1 MSSKRKK
8 ARRNNKV
15 KTDAPYAAASEEI
28 IIDGAASVTE
38 TENEDEI
45 IVMEDPPAT
54 PAEEEIESETEA
66 IVESEDEETD
76 AESEEGKNEA
86 EETEAESE
94 ASEAGAA
101 GESETIAESAEASE
115 NVEND
120 SAAPA
125 AEGKKKPGTAAV
137 VLKWVQNVMIV
148 ICAAVFLVCLYLLG
162 QNLYEKYKG
171 NRIYEGLFT
180 PVIPGEDDP
189 HDINPQYMVRPGE
202 EHALATMYNRLIGV
216 GESEDDSVP
225 AEVIAQLE
233 MMRRSLSELIAA
245 NDDVCGW
252 IYAPGTKINYPI
264 ARGNDNEYYLS
275 HDYTRQYLAVG
286 TPFVDCENDKDLS
299 KNLNT
304 VIYGHNV
311 YNGAM
316 FHDIEKFKSG
326 DFFNSAKV
334 YIYTMDGIYVYTPCS
349 IYNTKDY
356 YQYFRVQFAG
366 DDDFIAFTKEMIS
379 NSMIKSSIAFEP
391 GDQMLTLSTCTNNIE
406 GDGRYA
412 LHLKMTEFIT
422 DKTEDTADTGA
433 E

>member
-8 ARRNNKV
+8 ARRNNKA
-15 KTDAPYAAASEEI
+15 KTDAPLAAASEEI
-28 IIDGAASVTE
+28 IIDGAEAVAE

-45 IVMEDPPAT
+45 IVIENIPSSA
-54 PAEEEIESETEA
+54 EEIETTNEAAPEVETRESDVEA
-66 IVESEDEETD
+66 IPEAVTESDTDANSED
-76 AESEEGKNEA
+76 S
-86 EETEAESE
+86 S
-94 ASEAGAA
+94 
-101 GESETIAESAEASE
+101 
-115 NVEND
+115 
-120 SAAPA
+120 SAAPS
-125 AEGKKKPGTAAV
+125 EGKKKQSTAAT
-137 VLKWVQNVMIV
+137 VLKWVQNVMII
-148 ICAAVFLVCLYLLG
+148 ICAAVFLVCLCLLG

-171 NRIYEGLFT
+171 NKIYDGLFT

-189 HDINPQYMVRPGE
+189 LDTNPQYMVRPGA
-202 EHALATMYNRLIGV
+202 EHALATMYNRLMGIV
-216 GESEDDSVP
+216 ESEEDPVP

-233 MMRRSLSELIAA
+233 MMRRSLSELIAV

-326 DFFNSAKV
+326 DFFNSTNV

-356 YQYFRVQFAG
+356 YQYFRVQFSG

-379 NSMIKSSIAFEP
+379 NSMIKSNVSFQP

>member
-8 ARRNNKV
+8 ARRNSKA
-15 KTDAPYAAASEEI
+15 KTDAPHAAASEEI

-38 TENEDEI
+38 TENENEDEI
-45 IVMEDPPAT
+45 IVMEDPHAT
-54 PAEEEIESETEA
+54 PAEEKIESETEA
-66 IVESEDEETD
+66 IVEAEDEKDEIK
-76 AESEEGKNEA
+76 SEGSEA
-86 EETEAESE
+86 EAAVENEVGAEF
-94 ASEAGAA
+94 
-101 GESETIAESAEASE
+101 AEASK
-115 NVEND
+115 NGEND
-120 SAAPA
+120 SAATA
-125 AEGKKKPGTAAV
+125 ADGKKKQSTAAV

-171 NRIYEGLFT
+171 NKIYENLFK
-180 PVIPGEDDP
+180 PIIPGEDDP
-189 HDINPQYMVRPGE
+189 LDINPQYMVRPGE

-216 GESEDDSVP
+216 GESEDNSVP

-275 HDYTRQYLAVG
+275 HDYTKQYLAVG

-379 NSMIKSSIAFEP
+379 NSMIKSSISFTP